1 MNQLVFLVHNHQF
14 NLQATHHLNP
24 HLNPHL
30 NQVQIHLVVFQVD
43 NRLVHH
49 QVNLVHNR
57 VRNQVDNPLATHQV
71 NLVVNLVPN
80 HLNQVVY
87 QLLNLQF
94 LQDNLVVDHLVNQ
107 HPVLLLN
114 QVASLLLFLVVQQAN
129 QQVCLVRNH
138 LVSLRHNHH
147 HHLVNVSVDAYSE
160 ILASTSPQQL
170 PFFNTCM
177 IY

>member
-1 MNQLVFLVHNHQF
+1 VFLVHNHQF

-49 QVNLVHNR
+49 QVNRVRNR

-114 QVASLLLFLVVQQAN
+114 QVASLLLFLVAQQAN

-147 HHLVNVSVDAYSE
+147 HHLVN
-160 ILASTSPQQL
+160 QL
-170 PFFNTCM
+170 DNQRDSLLQDRPP
-177 IY
+177 